1 MKKFMFILIAIIVIV
16 LAIVLFKICTTTKYS
31 SDDVKNLI
39 LKGAENMDK
48 LLVNGS
54 FERKWTDKT
63 CKYYYKGNKMKILVL
78 ESSPKMNLSSAVI
91 NLDEKKLYL
100 INDKK
105 KYIVISEAD
114 SFSFFEE
121 VQYNFARLIKD
132 NNNPKHTRKYEYKYI
147 KDEPLDGKDCIFVKE
162 EIFILEDGNYIS
174 INEYEPEKKLR
185 AFWIEKSTGFILGF
199 AMIKPNQNTA
209 APETIM
215 LRNISF
221 GDVVDKDVDF
231 DLPSDYTII
240 DNQQF

>member
-1 MKKFMFILIAIIVIV
+1 M
-16 LAIVLFKICTTTKYS
+16 S
-31 SDDVKNLI
+31 
-39 LKGAENMDK
+39 
-48 LLVNGS
+48 
-54 FERKWTDKT
+54 
-63 CKYYYKGNKMKILVL
+63 
-78 ESSPKMNLSSAVI
+78 
-91 NLDEKKLYL
+91 LYG
-100 INDKK
+100 
-105 KYIVISEAD
+105 
-114 SFSFFEE
+114 
-121 VQYNFARLIKD
+121 LIKD
-132 NNNPKHTRKYEYKYI
+132 NDEPNYTRKYKYKYI

-209 APETIM
+209 TPETIM